1 MCVCVCVCYQYFIFS
16 SFFLRFVF
24 RYKEVLSDPQVLQP
38 APASLIYKSQ
48 GLYLS
53 SYSTDEAVDLDR
65 IVDDSYLIMESC
77 GSKG

>member
-1 MCVCVCVCYQYFIFS
+1 MCECVCFINTSYFPYV
-16 SFFLRFVF
+16 FLRFVF

-38 APASLIYKSQ
+38 APASFIYKSW

-53 SYSTDEAVDLDR
+53 NYSTDEAVDLDR

-77 GSKG
+77 SSKG